1 MRLQSANFLK
11 QKPAAKK
18 ITHSENSNLEMSG
31 EKKVKLEEP
40 VDEPPVLLPPITFVA
55 TADGVKVEERYCSV
69 CLATVSGEVAIC
81 PKNEHYVCAA
91 HLKEPSFKLC
101 PLCKTPWLKKR
112 DHDLENNRPLDDD
125 KRSFL
130 LELMQDPAL
139 TLEEMKARFLQ
150 ANVLFWS
157 DLFNG
162 HLVDHGQS
170 RVERAA
176 LASDRNWAF
185 FTGEWQRAVSS
196 NMREFC
202 NFAWSQLKLYY
213 VLTES
218 GRFWEWILPLYGD
231 IVVTAM
237 SVFYNENALD
247 DLLKRGVVDACRVL
261 VPYCRAKNFNMMRG
275 VDPIKLVARWLRYS
289 LVRAQQM
296 CELTGLTLTAA
307 AILEAAPH
315 IDDAAIVVHV
325 QLVFPEIGPA
335 LWKKVVETPP
345 YRRDK
350 HWDESGDLF
359 IQEMLKFKPRGWI
372 YTDDKPVL
380 MQFRPILLYDR
391 GANSVHHCA
400 YWDWIQEGMNAPMQE
415 GRAYRAKEMLIL
427 PNAEGAPPMEVK
439 TLFIIT
445 FEKRNV
451 VRMYAHEDPGY
462 DSAYSKM
469 RALLKDREIA
479 PPPGTW
485 IKFDYLV
492 CIKYEKSVV
501 F

>member
-1 MRLQSANFLK
+1 
-11 QKPAAKK
+11 
-18 ITHSENSNLEMSG
+18 MSV

-40 VDEPPVLLPPITFVA
+40 ADEPPVLLPPITFVA
-55 TADGVKVEERYCSV
+55 TENGVKVEERFCSV

-81 PKNEHYVCAA
+81 PKNEHYVCAV

-125 KRSFL
+125 NRSFL

-150 ANVLFWS
+150 ANVVFWS
-157 DLFNG
+157 DLYNG
-162 HLVDHGQS
+162 HRVDHQS
-170 RVERAA
+170 HVERAA

-185 FTGEWQRAVSS
+185 FTGEWQRAVSTD
-196 NMREFC
+196 MRNFC
-202 NFAWSQLKLYY
+202 YFAWSHLKMYY

-218 GRFWEWILPLYGD
+218 GRFWQWILPLYGD
-231 IVVTAM
+231 ILLTAM
-237 SVFYNENALD
+237 SVFYNEGALD
-247 DLLKRGVVDACRVL
+247 ELFKRGVVDACRVL
-261 VPYCRAKNFNMMRG
+261 VPYCQSKNFDLMRG
-275 VDPIKLVARWLRYS
+275 HAPASLVARWLRYS

-296 CELTGLTLTAA
+296 CELTGLSVTAD
-307 AILEAAPH
+307 AILQAAPQ
-315 IDDAAIVVHV
+315 IDDAAIVVHAR
-325 QLVFPEIGPA
+325 LFFPEIGPE
-335 LWKKVVETPP
+335 LWGKVVNTPS

-350 HWDESGDLF
+350 RWDESNEAF

-372 YTDDKPVL
+372 YLDDKPVL
-380 MQFRPILLYDR
+380 MQYRPILLYNR
-391 GANSVHHCA
+391 RANTMRHCA
-400 YWDWIQEGMNAPMQE
+400 YADWIQEGENAPMQD

-427 PNAEGAPPMEVK
+427 PNAEGVPPVEVK

-445 FEKRNV
+445 FEKHNT

-469 RALLKDREIA
+469 RALLKDREIV

-492 CIKYEKSVV
+492 CIKYEKSLV